1 MKLSDNFNET
11 EAWKGG
17 GRLSVGRNTVV
28 IEEAEEGTSSGGH
41 PEWEFVFSN
50 PDGQIRDWLVVTD
63 KTLGKLK
70 QLTDAVGL
78 DTSGLDELSDA
89 MLIGKRLDIFVSQE
103 PDRDNPSKMRLRV
116 QSYNAPTAGS
126 NGSDGGS
133 DDDLPF

>member
-1 MKLSDNFNET
+1 
-11 EAWKGG
+11 
-17 GRLSVGRNTVV
+17 
-28 IEEAEEGTSSGGH
+28 
-41 PEWEFVFSN
+41 
-50 PDGQIRDWLVVTD
+50 
-63 KTLGKLK
+63 
-70 QLTDAVGL
+70 
-78 DTSGLDELSDA
+78 